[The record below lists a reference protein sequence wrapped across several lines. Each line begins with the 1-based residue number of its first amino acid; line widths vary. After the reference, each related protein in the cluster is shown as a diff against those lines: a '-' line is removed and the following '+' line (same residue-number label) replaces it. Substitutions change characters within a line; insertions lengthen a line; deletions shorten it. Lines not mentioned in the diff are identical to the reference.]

1 VFNAKNNQVQCP
13 NILSWAFAFRT
24 SVADVIC
31 AGHYHRTASLFFS
44 LMIAACTASPPLTE
58 FPHYLVTLAEGPL
71 GADFS
76 LVEND
81 NKLHLLFADYKTLS
95 LRLLILDD
103 KNPRGKLEIEE
114 DHFLDRVGFS
124 PVIDP
129 LFGNHIYLVKENQQ
143 HLFYLDQ
150 EGEDIR
156 ILKWIRKALSEEK
169 WYIDAYPFSGKIISA
184 IINENVDIFFHEHG
198 ALYHLPCSSLEQ
210 EARNI
215 LSTSS
220 LGSEASLIQQG
231 SFIGF
236 TIFDGDTKKLQL
248 ITPSGNGY
256 KAEAL
261 IDSGEIHY
269 STIDNHQRLQIL
281 IFSKESNEL
290 TLYRQNPDNDSFEL
304 SPVTLSRGTRSV
316 FLFNINGMDIFLFS
330 ESGKNRNQENI
341 YQLAML
347 FPQESKYTKEVILQ
361 NTIPISGF
369 KALLHGHKLYIA
381 LLQESLAM
389 LVVDLKALN

>member
-1 VFNAKNNQVQCP
+1 MY
-13 NILSWAFAFRT
+13 
-24 SVADVIC
+24 
-31 AGHYHRTASLFFS
+31 YHRIAPLFFS
-44 LMIAACTASPPLTE
+44 LLIAACTASPPLTE
-58 FPHYLVTLAEGPL
+58 FPHYLITLDEGPL

-103 KNPRGKLEIEE
+103 KKPRGKLEIEE

-124 PVIDP
+124 PEIDS

-150 EGEDIR
+150 ENEDR
-156 ILKWIRKALSEEK
+156 RVLKWIRKAVSEEK
-169 WYIDAYPFSGKIISA
+169 WYIDTYPFSGKIISV
-184 IINENVDIFFHEHG
+184 ILNENVDLFFHDQG
-198 ALYHLPCSSLEQ
+198 ALYHLPFSPSEQ
-210 EARNI
+210 TARNL

-220 LGSEASLIQQG
+220 LGLEASLIQQS
-231 SFIGF
+231 SFKGF
-236 TIFDGDTKKLQL
+236 TIFDDDTKKLQL
-248 ITPSGNGY
+248 ITPSGDGY
-256 KAEAL
+256 KVEPL
-261 IDSGEIHY
+261 IDGGEIHY

-281 IFSKESNEL
+281 TFSRESNEL
-290 TLYRQNPDNDSFEL
+290 VFYRQNPDNDSFEL

-316 FLFNINGMDIFLFS
+316 FLFNINGMDIFLFN
-330 ESGKNRNQENI
+330 ESGKNRNQEHT
-341 YQLAML
+341 YQLVML
-347 FPQESKYTKEVILQ
+347 FPQESKYTKAVLLQ

-369 KALLHGHKLYIA
+369 KALLCGHKLYIA

-389 LVVDLKALN
+389 LVVDLRALIVNSES

>member
-1 VFNAKNNQVQCP
+1 M
-13 NILSWAFAFRT
+13 R
-24 SVADVIC
+24 
-31 AGHYHRTASLFFS
+31 HYHRTAPLFFS
-44 LMIAACTASPPLTE
+44 LLIAACAASPPLTE
-58 FPHYLVTLAEGPL
+58 FPNYPVTLAEGPL

-76 LVEND
+76 LLEND
-81 NKLHLLFADYKTLS
+81 NKLHLLFADCKTLS
-95 LRLLILDD
+95 LRLLILAD

-124 PVIDP
+124 PEIDS

-150 EGEDIR
+150 ENEERR
-156 ILKWIRKALSEEK
+156 ILKWIRKPLSEEK

-184 IINENVDIFFHEHG
+184 ILNENVDVFFHDQG
-198 ALYHLPCSSLEQ
+198 ALYHLPCHPAEQ
-210 EARNI
+210 AARNI
-215 LSTSS
+215 LWTSS
-220 LGSEASLIQQG
+220 LGSESTLSQHD
-231 SFIGF
+231 SFKGF

-256 KAEAL
+256 KAEPL

-290 TLYRQNPDNDSFEL
+290 TLYRQNPDSDSFE
-304 SPVTLSRGTRSV
+304 STPVTLSRGIRSV
-316 FLFNINGMDIFLFS
+316 FFFNINGMDIFLFN
-330 ESGKNRNQENI
+330 ESAKNRNQEHI

-347 FPQESKYTKEVILQ
+347 FPRESKYTKEVLLQ
-361 NTIPISGF
+361 NTMPILGF
-369 KALLHGHKLYIA
+369 KALLSGHKLYIA
-381 LLQESLAM
+381 LLQESLTM
-389 LVVDLKALN
+389 LVVDLKALIVNL